1 MPSVYL
7 FYQYITKK
15 FKEENCGLWRENI
28 VSIRKEDIVSA
39 QIKNT
44 GDLKRHYLDEFNKVE
59 IDLSTNEVA
68 TSPLELDDETLTAS
82 ASVLANMLLDFVRD
96 NGSYDNLTPKNVFRK
111 ENKQ

>member
-1 MPSVYL
+1 M
-7 FYQYITKK
+7 KK
-15 FKEENCGLWRENI
+15 
-28 VSIRKEDIVSA
+28 
-39 QIKNT
+39 
-44 GDLKRHYLDEFNKVE
+44 HYLDEFNKVE

-96 NGSYDNLTPKNVFRK
+96 NNSYENLTPKNVFRK